1 MAFKKRFW
9 ITLSSLIILP
19 AIVIIMGI
27 YRFNYT
33 NADIYIELADGE
45 VVQYDKLMREAEK
58 KGYSK
63 VMLSLFSIRT
73 LEDFIVFLPEQDS
86 TPIAVPL
93 NEIKKQEMQRWA
105 TGQYSFGEERGSIS
119 LDFDT
124 IRTINADIK
133 DNQIIFAAPFSVSNQ
148 GSGVFFYL
156 GLFSQDTKRHTI
168 KHIDS
173 IFIGDRINIVS
184 IEPDNQGRLIAIEYT
199 ERDTASEAD
208 KTTLSPVTVEFSLNT
223 EQVRF
228 SPKPK

>member
-27 YRFNYT
+27 YQFNYT

-45 VVQYDKLMREAEK
+45 IVQYDKLMREAET

-73 LEDFIVFLPEQDS
+73 LEDFTIFLPEQNS
-86 TPIAVPL
+86 TPISVAL
-93 NEIKKQEMQRWA
+93 REIKKQEMQRWA
-105 TGQYSFGEERGSIS
+105 TGQYSIGEEYGSIS
-119 LDFDT
+119 LNFDT
-124 IRTINADIK
+124 IRTINAETK
-133 DNQIIFAAPFSVSNQ
+133 DKQIIFAAPFSVSNQ

-156 GLFSQDTKRHTI
+156 GLFLQDTQKNTI

-173 IFIGDRINIVS
+173 TFIGDRIKIIS
-184 IEPDNQGRLIAIEYT
+184 IEPNNQGRFIAINYT
-199 ERDTASEAD
+199 ERATDSETKQATA
-208 KTTLSPVTVEFSLNT
+208 LPLTVEFSLNT
-223 EQVRF
+223 EPVSF